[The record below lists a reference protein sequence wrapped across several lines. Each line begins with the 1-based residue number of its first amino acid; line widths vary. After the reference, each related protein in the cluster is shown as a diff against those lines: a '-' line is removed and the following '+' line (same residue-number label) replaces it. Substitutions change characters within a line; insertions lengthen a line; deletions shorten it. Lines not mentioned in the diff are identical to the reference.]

1 MQTFCCDV
9 LCLVAGSVVFNRLL
23 FGLESCGTHSM
34 FQGDV
39 GEPRRNG
46 EIDSAVEEV
55 KGLMRSVECDLEHKL
70 RARLVRH
77 RPVLSWLPAYV
88 ADVISR
94 RRLEETDAHRKRDKR
109 ARIGDGLRSTLL
121 S

>member
-1 MQTFCCDV
+1 MCFV
-9 LCLVAGSVVFNRLL
+9 LLLDLSFLIGCFFLGWCLVALTQCFKVIPEERA
-23 FGLESCGTHSM
+23 
-34 FQGDV
+34 V

-77 RPVLSWLPAYV
+77 RPVLAWLPAYV

-94 RRLEETDAHRKRDKR
+94 RCMEETDAHRKRDKR
-109 ARIGDGLRSTLL
+109 A
-121 S
+121 